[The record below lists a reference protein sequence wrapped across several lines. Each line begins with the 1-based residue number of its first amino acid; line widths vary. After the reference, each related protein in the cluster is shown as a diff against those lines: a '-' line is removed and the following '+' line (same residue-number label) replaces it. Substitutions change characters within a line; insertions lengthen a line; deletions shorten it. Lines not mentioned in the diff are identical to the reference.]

1 MIDRFKD
8 FDNVK
13 GYGEFKQLPKG
24 GYILVIKNASIEQS
38 SNGKY
43 IRISCDIAEGDY
55 KDFFMDD
62 YRAQN
67 GEDKKWRCN
76 YLLNIPK
83 DDGSERDGWT
93 KRSFKT
99 FTDAL
104 EDSNSGYHFDWDE
117 QKFKGKLIGGLF
129 NIRQYKSRNGDIRE
143 STNLKRICTVAMIRE
158 QTYKL
163 PNDDLLKEE
172 RTASSGDAPWMD
184 IPETEAP
191 FN

>member
-184 IPETEAP
+184 IPETEVP

>member
-1 MIDRFKD
+1 MIEKFKD
-8 FDNVK
+8 FDSVK
-13 GYGEFKQLPKG
+13 SYGDFRQLPKG
-24 GYILVIKNASIEQS
+24 GYVLVIKNASIEQNT
-38 SNGKY
+38 NGKY

-55 KDFFMDD
+55 KDFFIAD

-83 DDGSERDGWT
+83 DDGSERDGWA

-129 NIRQYKSRNGDIRE
+129 NIRQYKSRNGDVRE